1 MLQITLSSAKHRKVI
16 EMRKFSEVVKDAV
29 VKDELSLQAEVI
41 IVMFQTN
48 NCVQCATIFI
58 RCIVAKFSSRS
69 LQKSEA
75 SLLSATES
83 ASIVSTQRS
92 ISHEHA
98 TLPSVAEVLDA
109 VNLTIHCYT

>member
-29 VKDELSLQAEVI
+29 VKDELSLQPEVI
-41 IVMFQTN
+41 IVMFQRN
-48 NCVQCATIFI
+48 
-58 RCIVAKFSSRS
+58 VAKFSSRS

-75 SLLSATES
+75 ILLSATES